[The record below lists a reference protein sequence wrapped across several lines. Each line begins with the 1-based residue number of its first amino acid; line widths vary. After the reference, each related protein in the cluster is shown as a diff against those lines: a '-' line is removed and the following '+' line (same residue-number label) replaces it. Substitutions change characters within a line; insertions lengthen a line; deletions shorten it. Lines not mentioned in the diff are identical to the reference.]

1 MVNNKKKYV
10 LDFTTE
16 NGSKYYFDGITG
28 TIIPI
33 NNIMEDIVE
42 MYPQYN
48 TEEIKIKLMS
58 KYPIEQIQSCIS
70 FIERWVK
77 TYGGIFITNKEI
89 QKNKYNMKYFNEITL
104 KQFFDMGNQYQLI
117 INITEDC
124 NLRCKYCYLSEVYE
138 FTRNRTSQKMTLETG
153 KRAINMFLKKLDEIS
168 EFNPGKKGIITFYG
182 GEPLLEYLNIK
193 ELIEYAKKT
202 TTVPLTF
209 NLTTN
214 GTLLNEEIIDF
225 IVENNIYVAVS
236 LDGSMFNHDRNR
248 VYSNNKGSYEKII
261 SNIELFRRKY
271 PNYNFLSL
279 ICVYDIKTDLIEN
292 DKFFENNDNMPPVT
306 FVNGVSSINTNYFK
320 QFSQEDYK
328 KHFEQYSFLV
338 NKYVDSKKNHIKIS
352 EYLRVLMEEQL
363 CGLLIR
369 SRHQDIR
376 PPMLPYT
383 NNCVPGMKISVRA
396 DGTYDMCERVN
407 STTPIGDI
415 NKGLNLTSIKNIIKD
430 YNSSITEECDIC
442 PINKVCSLCFAQCNN
457 DGCFKKYVD
466 CEQIR
471 NINRYNLSIIYS
483 IMEVNPDAYENFED
497 SINIEWFF
505 NN

>member
-1 MVNNKKKYV
+1 
-10 LDFTTE
+10 
-16 NGSKYYFDGITG
+16 
-28 TIIPI
+28 
-33 NNIMEDIVE
+33 MEDIVE

-124 NLRCKYCYLSEVYE
+124 NLRCKYYYLSEVYE

-248 VYSNNKGSYEKII
+248 VYSNNKGSYE
-261 SNIELFRRKY
+261 
-271 PNYNFLSL
+271 
-279 ICVYDIKTDLIEN
+279 
-292 DKFFENNDNMPPVT
+292 
-306 FVNGVSSINTNYFK
+306 NYF
-320 QFSQEDYK
+320 
-328 KHFEQYSFLV
+328 
-338 NKYVDSKKNHIKIS
+338 
-352 EYLRVLMEEQL
+352 
-363 CGLLIR
+363 
-369 SRHQDIR
+369 
-376 PPMLPYT
+376 
-383 NNCVPGMKISVRA
+383 
-396 DGTYDMCERVN
+396 
-407 STTPIGDI
+407 
-415 NKGLNLTSIKNIIKD
+415 
-430 YNSSITEECDIC
+430 
-442 PINKVCSLCFAQCNN
+442 
-457 DGCFKKYVD
+457 
-466 CEQIR
+466 
-471 NINRYNLSIIYS
+471 
-483 IMEVNPDAYENFED
+483 
-497 SINIEWFF
+497 
-505 NN
+505 